1 MLRLPSLPP
10 MLVIFVVVEDAQGA
24 GGVVRRLLAHTANP
38 LKSSKSLSKNIK
50 RDYRVFA
57 A

>member
-1 MLRLPSLPP
+1 MDQEMSAGDFVTFLKPIRSGSEYIDSLRDRNL
-10 MLVIFVVVEDAQGA
+10 E
-24 GGVVRRLLAHTANP
+24 
-38 LKSSKSLSKNIK
+38 SLSKNIK